1 MANAFATSAS
11 VPLGDVLVYDAQAV
25 DVNGNACI
33 TVTMRFTGVD
43 GEDNLS
49 GMPTEEKCA
58 TSHTSHLPALS
69 LPTLQ
74 STQQTEMLS
83 QCSRLLMEGLLAST
97 APECVSGCSTVD
109 L

>member
-49 GMPTEEKCA
+49 GMPTEEENCA
-58 TSHTSHLPALS
+58 TSHTSHLLALS
-69 LPTLQ
+69 LPP
-74 STQQTEMLS
+74 SS
-83 QCSRLLMEGLLAST
+83 QHIRQ
-97 APECVSGCSTVD
+97 
-109 L
+109 